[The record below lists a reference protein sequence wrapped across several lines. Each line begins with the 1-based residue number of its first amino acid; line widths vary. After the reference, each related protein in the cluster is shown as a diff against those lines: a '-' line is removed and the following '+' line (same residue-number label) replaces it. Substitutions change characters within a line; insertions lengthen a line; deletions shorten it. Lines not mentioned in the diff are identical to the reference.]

1 MSRSGRPPAPPD
13 PPEATRPAPARLVLA
28 RHAQSTWNGLGKIQG
43 QLDPPLS
50 ERGREQA
57 ERLGERLGGRRW
69 AGFYCSDLA
78 RCRAAAAPVAARL
91 GKEPVALTDLRE
103 INLGE
108 WEGLT
113 RHELEARYP
122 DLWQKWLQHPSWDL
136 VPGGEGARAFER
148 RVDRVLK
155 RLLDAHPE

>member
-13 PPEATRPAPARLVLA
+13 PPEATRPAPARLVLV

-57 ERLGERLGGRRW
+57 QRLGERLGSARW

-78 RCRAAAAPVAARL
+78 RTRETAACVAERL
-91 GKEPVALTDLRE
+91 GREPVSLAELRE
-103 INLGE
+103 IYLGE
-108 WEGLT
+108 WQGLT
-113 RHELEARYP
+113 RHDLEARYP
-122 DLWQKWLQHPSWDL
+122 TLWKRWLEKPDWNL
-136 VPGGEGARAFER
+136 VPGGERAAAFER
-148 RVDRVLK
+148 R
-155 RLLDAHPE
+155 